1 MSRLRLGIDLDG
13 VVADFTAGWI
23 DLHRREFGS
32 DLAPDGV
39 TMWDGLHEFA
49 GFPSMDA
56 FWDWA
61 RPNGSRPSV
70 FRHLRPLPGA
80 LETIRTLA
88 DVGHDI
94 VIISAK
100 PDWAVPDTLAWLSDH
115 AMPTREVHLTF
126 DKHEVECDVYLDDA
140 PHVLESLRERRGDRT
155 VCRFVQPWNA
165 PMEGIVDVSG
175 WQDFQR
181 LVHPG

>member
-1 MSRLRLGIDLDG
+1 MRRMRLGIDLDG

-32 DLAPDGV
+32 DLVPDGV

-49 GFPSMDA
+49 GFASMEE

-61 RPNGSRPSV
+61 RPNATRRSV
-70 FRHLRPLPGA
+70 FRHLRPLPQS
-80 LETIRTLA
+80 LETIRALA
-88 DVGHDI
+88 GVGHDV

-115 AMPTREVHLTF
+115 EIPTREVHLTF
-126 DKHEVECDVYLDDA
+126 DKHEVDCDLYLDDA
-140 PHVLESLRERRGDRT
+140 PHVLESLRTLRGDRT
-155 VCRFVQPWNA
+155 VCRFIQPWNR
-165 PMEGIVDVSG
+165 PMDGVVDIGS